1 MTCHIETFEIHK
13 EKTNFKEAM
22 CSDEMMRQVRE
33 LKNQMSEDELFR
45 RMADSICPEIFGMHE
60 VK

>member
-1 MTCHIETFEIHK
+1 MTTHVEVFEIHK
-13 EKTNFKEAM
+13 QKTNFKEAIA
-22 CSDEMMRQVRE
+22 SDENVRVVKE
-33 LKNQMSEDELFR
+33 LKESMQEDELFR